1 MQNNRGEAYRADGR
15 EPGQGG
21 LRKDLGFFAAFA
33 VVVGMVIGSG
43 IFFKPGI
50 VLQNAGSA
58 GLGIAA
64 WALGGVIT
72 LAAGLT
78 VAEIAAAIPRTGGLY
93 AYLEE
98 IYGKLWSFLLGWV
111 ETVIYTPGAVAALAI
126 VFATQLNFFFPMAA
140 PAQRTVAIAA
150 ILILTGLNMLGAK
163 QGGWIQSIATVGK
176 LVPLALIIALGFL
189 RSSYGQPDG
198 QLAGSLAPGGAGLG
212 AAILSTLWAYD
223 GWVAVTN
230 VAGEVRD
237 PGRLLPR
244 AIIAGLGLVIA
255 VYIAFNV
262 ALLRVLPAGTLA
274 ASPTPAADVA
284 NVIFGRTG
292 AKIVAL
298 GILVSIWGALN
309 GYILTGARVPYA
321 MAEASNFP
329 LAKVFGAVH
338 RRFRTPVNS
347 LLLEAGLAT
356 LYVFTG
362 SFNRLTDLAVFSLWV
377 FFVMALAAVYVLRAR
392 RPELPR
398 PYRVPLYPLL
408 PAVGILGG
416 LYIIVSTLRTN
427 PRDALFGVGLTVIGI
442 PVHWLVSRIE
452 GQPERQQSSP

>member
-1 MQNNRGEAYRADGR
+1 MQNNTEEAKQAAGRDPGARG
-15 EPGQGG
+15 
-21 LRKDLGFFAAFA
+21 LKKDLGFFAAFT

-50 VLQNAGSA
+50 VLRNAGSA

-126 VFATQLNFFFPMAA
+126 VFATQLNLFFPMAG
-140 PAQRTVAIAA
+140 PAQRAVAIAA
-150 ILILTGLNMLGAK
+150 ILLLTGLNILGAK
-163 QGGWIQSIATVGK
+163 QGGWIQSAATVGK
-176 LVPLALIIALGFL
+176 LVPLALIIVLGLL
-189 RSSYGQPDG
+189 RGSGG
-198 QLAGSLAPGGAGLG
+198 RLAGPLAPGGAGLG

-262 ALLRVLPAGTLA
+262 ALLRVLPAGILA
-274 ASPTPAADVA
+274 ASPTPASDVA

-292 AKIVAL
+292 ATIVAL
-298 GILVSIWGALN
+298 GILVSIFGALN

-321 MAEASNFP
+321 MAGARNFP
-329 LAKVFGAVH
+329 FADLFGAAH
-338 RRFRTPVNS
+338 PRFRTPANA
-347 LLLEAGLAT
+347 LLLEAGLAI

-362 SFNRLTDLAVFSLWV
+362 SFNRLTDLAVFALWI

-392 RPELPR
+392 RPDLPR
-398 PYRVPLYPLL
+398 PYRVPLYPLV
-408 PAVGILGG
+408 PAVGIFGG
-416 LYIIVSTLRTN
+416 LYIIVSTLRSN
-427 PRDALFGVGLTVIGI
+427 PRDSLFGVGLTVIGV
-442 PVHWLVSRIE
+442 PVYWLVSRT
-452 GQPERQQSSP
+452 GGRSGRGPTHPR

>member
-1 MQNNRGEAYRADGR
+1 LQNNTEEAKPAAGRDPGARG
-15 EPGQGG
+15 
-21 LRKDLGFFAAFA
+21 LKKDLGFFAAFT

-50 VLQNAGSA
+50 VLRNAGSA

-126 VFATQLNFFFPMAA
+126 VFATQLNLFFPMAT
-140 PAQRTVAIAA
+140 PAQRAVAIAA
-150 ILILTGLNMLGAK
+150 ILLLTGLNILGAK
-163 QGGWIQSIATVGK
+163 QGGWIQSAATVGK
-176 LVPLALIIALGFL
+176 LVPLALIIVLGLL
-189 RSSYGQPDG
+189 RGSGG
-198 QLAGSLAPGGAGLG
+198 RLAGPLAPGGAGLG

-244 AIIAGLGLVIA
+244 AIIAGLGLVIG

-262 ALLRVLPAGTLA
+262 ALLRVLPAGILA
-274 ASPTPAADVA
+274 ASPTPASDVA

-292 AKIVAL
+292 ATIIAL
-298 GILVSIWGALN
+298 GILVSIFGALN

-321 MAEASNFP
+321 MAKARNFP
-329 LAKVFGAVH
+329 FADLFGVVH
-338 RRFRTPVNS
+338 PRFRTPANA
-347 LLLEAGLAT
+347 LLLEAGLAI

-362 SFNRLTDLAVFSLWV
+362 SFNRLTDLAVFALWI

-392 RPELPR
+392 RPDLPR
-398 PYRVPLYPLL
+398 PYRVPLYPLV
-408 PAVGILGG
+408 PAVGIFGG
-416 LYIIVSTLRTN
+416 LYIIISTLRSN
-427 PRDALFGVGLTVIGI
+427 PRDSLFGVGLTVIGV
-442 PVHWLVSRIE
+442 PVYWLVSRT
-452 GQPERQQSSP
+452 GRRSGRGPTHPR